1 MSYQSQHEFDRDLQK
16 FQQEVNENTHELM
29 EKVEEKR
36 KLQDEIAEDTHKVQ
50 EDKNRIAHLDPEI
63 RKLEA
68 EKLKIHQQLQ
78 HMEQVNRENLNSHLR
93 DQTKQIRPLGH

>member
-29 EKVEEKR
+29 EKVQEKR
-36 KLQDEIAEDTHKVQ
+36 QLQDEIGKDTHQIQ

-63 RKLEA
+63 RKLES
-68 EKLKIHQQLQ
+68 EKIKIQRELQ
-78 HMEQVNRENLNSHLR
+78 EIEQHNRQNINDHVS
-93 DQTKQIRPLGH
+93 DKSKMIRPLNH